1 MRLGQLARKL
11 ALRPSQIVDYL
22 AVQQI
27 FPEEGSNAKLNDE
40 LTRQIILHFAPARLS
55 EIIESEEKEPEPI
68 SSPMPA
74 EAVASTKEEPLLQVE
89 NNTPA
94 ANIDDSSERPE
105 VIKAPKIE
113 LSGLKV
119 LGKIELKETKKK
131 SETVASE
138 NQELPPVEEKKS
150 EPNRPRKPQPRRKA
164 QEENQWRNPIAL
176 QRERE
181 AREAEA
187 KRKKEAEQEKE
198 RRTLNYQKRVKPVQP
213 VKSSKFYEEQEEQ
226 TQINKKP
233 EEKPKS
239 LLGRF
244 LRWLN
249 S

>member
-22 AVQQI
+22 AAQQL

-68 SSPMPA
+68 TSPMPA
-74 EAVASTKEEPLLQVE
+74 EVIVSANEEPVVQDENIIPVASTEVSFEK
-89 NNTPA
+89 
-94 ANIDDSSERPE
+94 PE

-119 LGKIELKETKKK
+119 IGKIELKETKKK

-138 NQELPPVEEKKS
+138 NQELTPIEEKKP
-150 EPNRPRKPQPRRKA
+150 EPTRPRKPQPRRKA
-164 QEENQWRNPIAL
+164 QEENQWRNPIAM

-198 RRTLNYQKRVKPVQP
+198 RRTLNYQKRVKPAQP

-233 EEKPKS
+233 EEKPTS